1 MFKKLILGAAL
12 LISATAFAQNPAA
25 EPAKSTPEQAEQM
38 ALAGQLVQYGYST
51 KTALPLIQAVQIYQ
65 RLNVQPATGE
75 TPVSETDGPVS
86 DNITKADTPARTEAQ
101 LLADATTFANG
112 NKSLL
117 ALIKDCQNGTRGAVP
132 GPVYRQDAVR
142 ANTTDIW
149 TIKFRGGEVAYVA
162 VSGDGDTDLDLY
174 IYDENGNFITSDTDY
189 SDQCIVSFTP
199 RWTGNF
205 KVKIKNRGSVYN
217 RYILATN

>member
-1 MFKKLILGAAL
+1 M

-38 ALAGQLVQYGYST
+38 ALAGKLVQYGYST

-75 TPVSETDGPVS
+75 TPVSETDGPVA

-112 NKSLL
+112 NKTLL

-149 TIKFRGGEVAYVA
+149 TIKFRGGEIAYVA

-174 IYDENGNFITSDTDY
+174 IYDQYGNLITKDDDYTDT
-189 SDQCIVSFTP
+189 CLCTWTP
-199 RWTGNF
+199 RRTATY
-205 KVKIKNRGSVYN
+205 KIKIVNRGDVYN
-217 RYILATN
+217 AYSLSTN